1 MELRR
6 CGLDDCTILEHFL
19 SSVKYF
25 QVGRYCISDRR
36 TKGHGHPP
44 FISDRRTKGHDTHPF
59 ISDRRTKGHNTPSLR
74 EGWGGLHITPTPSPR
89 EGSVDGWGKY
99 GLRSSLLAFKTKWRK
114 KGQKQVSP
122 RQRLGNCSQP
132 TFAQNGQKNYYSAH
146 SLCHSVVVGCHSFA
160 PLRGRIPAASSPPGR
175 CPGLAYQC
183 PIRGVNLPQI
193 YIRRAMPWTDVLLP
207 LRGVGSLTFMRICY
221 PPESNIRILNP
232 PCPAA
237 QPRSMS
243 AICSRSLFIG

>member
-1 MELRR
+1 MIVRNSTTHCLRR
-6 CGLDDCTILEHFL
+6 EIDSAREQSATNIRPERAKEGKGVLT
-19 SSVKYF
+19 
-25 QVGRYCISDRR
+25 VGV
-36 TKGHGHPP
+36 
-44 FISDRRTKGHDTHPF
+44 
-59 ISDRRTKGHNTPSLR
+59 NTAWKAKTSQPKATPWEQSATNIRPEWAKELLFHALTLPLCS
-74 EGWGGLHITPTPSPR
+74 GGL
-89 EGSVDGWGKY
+89 
-99 GLRSSLLAFKTKWRK
+99 LFF
-114 KGQKQVSP
+114 
-122 RQRLGNCSQP
+122 C
-132 TFAQNGQKNYYSAH
+132 
-146 SLCHSVVVGCHSFA
+146 

-237 QPRSMS
+237 QPPRKRGVGAHPWPSQREGGKATVRS
-243 AICSRSLFIG
+243 